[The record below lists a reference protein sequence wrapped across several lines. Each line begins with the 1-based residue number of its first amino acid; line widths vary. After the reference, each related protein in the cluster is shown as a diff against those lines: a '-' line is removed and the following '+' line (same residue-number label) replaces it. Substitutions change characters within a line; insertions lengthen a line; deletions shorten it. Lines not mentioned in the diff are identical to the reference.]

1 MKKFLVLSLA
11 LAMVLGMTACG
22 DKTPATPDSE
32 VQDTVTDTVTDE
44 VTDEVTDGVTDEV
57 VDVPVDEVVVDAK
70 IEKAFADVKE
80 ALKDNYWPNMPVDA
94 TYLSEMFGINMDN
107 VDSFYGEI
115 PMISAHVD
123 TLVVLK
129 AKADCVDAV
138 KADLE
143 ARRDAMI
150 ADTMQYPS
158 NIPVIQQTIV
168 GVAGDYVY
176 YICMAGDTTSVQE
189 QGEAAIADLAKG
201 VMTTVEDT
209 IKCVPLTRQRCK

>member
-1 MKKFLVLSLA
+1 MKKFLALSLA
-11 LAMVLGMTACG
+11 LAMGLSMTACG

-32 VQDTVTDTVTDE
+32 VQESVTDVTTDVVTEEVTDE
-44 VTDEVTDGVTDEV
+44 VTDEIIEE
-57 VDVPVDEVVVDAK
+57 PVIEVVVDEK

-80 ALKDNYWPNMPVDA
+80 ALQDNYWPNMPVDEV
-94 TYLSEMFGINMDN
+94 YLAEMFGVNMEN
-107 VDSFYGEI
+107 VESFYGEV

-129 AKADCVDAV
+129 AKAGCVDAV

-158 NIPVIQQTIV
+158 NIPVIQQTVV

-176 YICMAGDTTSVQE
+176 YICLAGDTTSVQE
-189 QGEAAIADLAKG
+189 QGEAAIAELAKG
-201 VMTTVEDT
+201 VMTTVEDA
-209 IKCVPLTRQRCK
+209 IKAAVAE